1 MTWEQQ
7 RNRVRLVDDDEIVI
21 HPFRLD
27 GTLKHQQ
34 ILRANDAML
43 HPGLETKVS
52 AGPEDFDRKRSL
64 VRRTPAEKTCA
75 FADFEALVFLFVHL
89 EREISAFTHDEI
101 ILHAEVFMQRD
112 DNPAPPGAIPV
123 IARVLDP
130 IK

>member
-1 MTWEQQ
+1 MTWERK
-7 RNRVRLVDDDEIVI
+7 RNRVRLVNEDEILI
-21 HPFRLD
+21 HPFRID

-34 ILRANDAML
+34 VFRANDAML
-43 HPGLETKVS
+43 HPGLEMKVS

-64 VRRTPAEKTCA
+64 VRRTPPEKTCA

-101 ILHAEVFMQRD
+101 LLHPGVFMQRD
-112 DNPAPPGAIPV
+112 DNPAPPGANHV